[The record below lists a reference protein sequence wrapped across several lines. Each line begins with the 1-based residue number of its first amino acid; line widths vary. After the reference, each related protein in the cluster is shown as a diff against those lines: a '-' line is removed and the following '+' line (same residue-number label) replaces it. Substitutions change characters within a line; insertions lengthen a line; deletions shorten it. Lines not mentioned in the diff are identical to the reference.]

1 MKVQISQGIRVYI
14 TKDEYQF
21 FLNMRDKLPF
31 LLKNVPV
38 EQQAIAVRLGDKAIF
53 VRKKLATTT
62 QYNLNNNI
70 RFLYEQK

>member
-1 MKVQISQGIRVYI
+1 
-14 TKDEYQF
+14 
-21 FLNMRDKLPF
+21 MRDKLPF

-62 QYNLNNNI
+62 QYNLNKNI